1 MKTQLKCE
9 RVTNMGNSP
18 LGNLKD
24 EKGPL
29 SKLRKSYSFTLS
41 ELMPTAKIRPSG
53 SNAATGLP
61 ARFMKP

>member
-1 MKTQLKCE
+1 MFEFSRLILDL
-9 RVTNMGNSP
+9 P
-18 LGNLKD
+18 LNLKE

-41 ELMPTAKIRPSG
+41 ELIPAAKIRPSG

-61 ARFMKP
+61 ARFMNP